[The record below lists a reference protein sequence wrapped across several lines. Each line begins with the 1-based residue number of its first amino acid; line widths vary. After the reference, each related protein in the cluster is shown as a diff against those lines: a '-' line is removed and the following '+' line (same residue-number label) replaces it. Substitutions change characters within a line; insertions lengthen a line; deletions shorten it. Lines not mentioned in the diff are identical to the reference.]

1 MRHWLVATLVMAHPL
16 GPGLT
21 RAQEAVIA
29 IRNVT
34 IIPGTAAPATPHA
47 TIVIRGRR
55 IAAVGPSRR
64 IRIPAGARVIDG
76 RGRFVIPGL
85 IDTHVHIASS
95 VGTPSL
101 ERLLGYQLAN
111 GITGVREASGIGRER
126 ELSALRKRI
135 ETGEMLAPRLY
146 VSGSATPQNLG
157 RYRARDW
164 GDLLRQLRDVGVDGI
179 KLRNLTRAQA
189 DTVIRL
195 ARGLGLPAYGHTYG
209 PGFNL
214 DNFSLDALEA
224 GAAGI
229 MHVSGAGPADSATP
243 RTIAAVGWERTWLG
257 LYLHW
262 LDAGEEQEQRFL
274 LALLSHRAWLEPT
287 LAVESFILY
296 DERYRN
302 RPENRFLWTSYEQV
316 RTGFPA
322 FAGEDL
328 NLARQGF
335 KRMQAFVRRFQAAGG
350 MLLAGTDMS
359 PWPGAGLHEE
369 LRLLVESGLSPLA
382 ALQAATWNP
391 ARALGWDGHT
401 GTVAVGL
408 DADLVLLDAN
418 PLHDITN
425 TTRIWA
431 VVRAGQ
437 VLDRTT
443 LDRLLAVGDTARGR

>member
-1 MRHWLVATLVMAHPL
+1 MRYWLVATLVLAHPF
-16 GPGLT
+16 GPRLT
-21 RAQEAVIA
+21 RAQEVVTA

-34 IIPGTAAPATPHA
+34 VIPGTDAAAIPNA

-55 IAAVGPSRR
+55 IDAVGPSRR
-64 IRIPAGARVIDG
+64 IRIPAAARVIDG
-76 RGRFVIPGL
+76 RGRYVIPGL

-101 ERLLGYQLAN
+101 ERLLGYELAN
-111 GITGVREASGIGRER
+111 GISGGREASGIGRER
-126 ELSALRKRI
+126 ELSALRERI

-164 GDLLRQLRDVGVDGI
+164 GDLLRQLRDVGVDGV

-195 ARGLGLPAYGHTYG
+195 ARALGLPAYGHTYG

-224 GAAGI
+224 GATGI
-229 MHVSGAGPADSATP
+229 MHVSGAGPADSAKP
-243 RTIAAVGWERTWLG
+243 RTIAAVGWERTWLD

-262 LDAGEEQEQRFL
+262 LDASEEQEQRLL
-274 LALLSHRAWLEPT
+274 LALLSHHAWLEPT
-287 LAVESFILY
+287 LSVESLILF

-302 RPENRFLWTSYEQV
+302 RPENQFLWTSDEQV
-316 RTGFPA
+316 RSGLPT

-335 KRMQAFVRRFQAAGG
+335 KRMQAFVRRFQVAGG
-350 MLLAGTDMS
+350 IVLAGTDMS

-369 LRLLVESGLSPLA
+369 LRLLVESGMSPLA
-382 ALQAATWNP
+382 ALQAATWNS

-401 GTVAVGL
+401 GTIAVGL

-418 PLHDITN
+418 PLRDITN

-431 VVRAGQ
+431 VVRAGH
-437 VLDRTT
+437 VVNRTT
-443 LDRLLAVGDTARGR
+443 LDRLLAARDTTRGR

>member
-1 MRHWLVATLVMAHPL
+1 MRHSLIASIVIAHTLSPAL
-16 GPGLT
+16 A
-21 RAQEAVIA
+21 RAQEALTA

-34 IIPGTAAPATPHA
+34 VIPGTAASPTPQA

-55 IAAVGPSRR
+55 IDAVGPSSS

-76 RGRFVIPGL
+76 EGRFVIPGL
-85 IDTHVHIASS
+85 IDTHAHIASD
-95 VGTPSL
+95 VGTSSL
-101 ERLLGYQLAN
+101 ERVLGYELAN
-111 GITGVREASGIGRER
+111 GVTGMREASGMGRER
-126 ELSALRKRI
+126 ELSALRQRI

-164 GDLLRQLRDVGVDGI
+164 EDLLRQLRDVGVDGI

-224 GAAGI
+224 GVTGI
-229 MHVSGAGPADSATP
+229 MHVAGAGPADSAKP
-243 RTIAAVGWERTWLG
+243 RTLAAVGWERTWLG
-257 LYLHW
+257 LYLNW
-262 LDAGEEQEQRFL
+262 LDASEEQEQRFL
-274 LALLSHRAWLEPT
+274 QALLSHHAWLEPT
-287 LAVESFILY
+287 LAIESLILY
-296 DERYRN
+296 DERYRT
-302 RPENRFLWTSYEQV
+302 RAENRLLWTSYEQV
-316 RTGFPA
+316 RLGFPV

-328 NLARQGF
+328 ALARQGF
-335 KRMQAFVRRFQAAGG
+335 KRMQDFVSRFQSTGG
-350 MLLAGTDMS
+350 MVLAGTDMS
-359 PWPGAGLHEE
+359 PWPGAGIHEE

-391 ARALGWDGHT
+391 ARVLGWSEHT
-401 GTVAVGL
+401 GTIAVGL
-408 DADLVLLDAN
+408 DADLVILEAN
-418 PLHDITN
+418 PLDDITN
-425 TTRIWA
+425 TARIWA

-437 VLDRTT
+437 LLDRTT
-443 LDRLLAVGDTARGR
+443 LDRLLAARDTTRGR